1 MATLLYK
8 NCIMFDDKFLV
19 QKFNEH
25 YINIVEDKTENIS
38 TASNYT
44 VIRGMERKI
53 GYQVH
58 SRSSFNGRIEG
69 LRQYSS

>member
-44 VIRGMERKI
+44 VIRGMDRKI
-53 GYQVH
+53 G
-58 SRSSFNGRIEG
+58 
-69 LRQYSS
+69 

>member
-19 QKFNEH
+19 QKFNKH
-25 YINIVEDKTENIS
+25 CINTVEDKTENIS

-53 GYQVH
+53 G
-58 SRSSFNGRIEG
+58 
-69 LRQYSS
+69 